1 MRWLSPTDWSK
12 GLKGLTSQTT
22 TQVGSPS
29 HSLFKAY
36 VELTKPRIIVMLLF
50 TALGGMFLA
59 AQGTPDV
66 VVMLVV
72 LVAGAL
78 ASAGANALNQWFDRD
93 IDEAMSRTRKRPVV
107 VGAIPNAHAIAF
119 GILTNVVAFALLAS
133 LVNLLSAALTLCA
146 TLFYVF
152 VYTMALKRTSTQNI
166 VIGGAA
172 GAIPPAVG
180 WVAITGSLDLPA
192 IYLFAIVFF
201 WTPPHFWALSLLLKD
216 DYASANVPMLP
227 VVAGVD
233 ITKRSILLYTLLM
246 LALTTMFALT
256 GAVGL
261 VYLASSVV
269 LGALFIYFAARL
281 MRRPGVE
288 GAKPLYLYSLLYLG
302 ALFLAIIADSLFR
315 VGWYSWM

>member
-1 MRWLSPTDWSK
+1 MAT
-12 GLKGLTSQTT
+12 QTT
-22 TQVGSPS
+22 QQVAAPTR
-29 HSLFKAY
+29 SLFRAY
-36 VELTKPRIIVMLLF
+36 VALTKPRIIVLLLF

-59 AQGTPDV
+59 AQGAPDLM
-66 VVMLVV
+66 VMLVV
-72 LVAGAL
+72 LTAGAL

-107 VGAIPNAHAIAF
+107 VGTIPNSHAIAF
-119 GILTNVVAFALLAS
+119 GICTNVIAFAMLTS
-133 LVNLLSAALTLCA
+133 MVNLLSAVLTLSA
-146 TLFYVF
+146 TLFYVL

-180 WVAITGSLDLPA
+180 WVAVTGSLDLPA

-227 VVAGVD
+227 VVAGIDV
-233 ITKRSILLYTLLM
+233 TKKSILLYTVLM

-261 VYLASSVV
+261 VYLLSSAV
-269 LGALFIYFAARL
+269 LGALFIYYAWRL
-281 MRRPGVE
+281 IRRPGIE

-302 ALFLAIIADSLFR
+302 VLFLAIIADSIYR
-315 VGWYSWM
+315 VGWYGWI

>member
-1 MRWLSPTDWSK
+1 MT
-12 GLKGLTSQTT
+12 TQTT
-22 TQVGSPS
+22 QQIAAPPQSIIR
-29 HSLFKAY
+29 AY
-36 VELTKPRIIVMLLF
+36 VALTKPRIIVLLLF

-59 AQGTPDV
+59 AQGTPNV
-66 VVMLVV
+66 LVMVVV
-72 LVAGAL
+72 LVAGTL

-107 VGAIPNAHAIAF
+107 VGTIPNSHAIAF
-119 GILTNVVAFALLAS
+119 GICTNIVAFVMLTS
-133 LVNLLSAALTLCA
+133 MVNLLSAVLTLCA
-146 TLFYVF
+146 TLFYVL

-180 WVAITGSLDLPA
+180 WVAVTGSLDLPA

-216 DYASANVPMLP
+216 DYASAKVPMLP

-233 ITKRSILLYTLLM
+233 VTKKSILLYTLLM

-256 GAVGL
+256 GAVGS
-261 VYLASSVV
+261 VYLVSSVV
-269 LGALFIYFAARL
+269 LGVLFIYYAWRL
-281 MRRPGVE
+281 LRRPDIE
-288 GAKPLYLYSLLYLG
+288 GAKPLYLYSLLYL
-302 ALFLAIIADSLFR
+302 ALLFLAIIADSFFK
-315 VGWYSWM
+315 VGWYSWI

>member
-1 MRWLSPTDWSK
+1 MT
-12 GLKGLTSQTT
+12 TQTT
-22 TQVGSPS
+22 RQAATPTQ
-29 HSLFKAY
+29 SLFRAY
-36 VELTKPRIIVMLLF
+36 VALTKPRIIVLLLF

-59 AQGTPDV
+59 AQGAPDIV
-66 VVMLVV
+66 TLLVV
-72 LVAGAL
+72 LIAGTL

-93 IDEAMSRTRKRPVV
+93 IDEAMVRTSKRPVV
-107 VGAIPNAHAIAF
+107 VGTIPNSHAIAF
-119 GILTNVVAFALLAS
+119 GVLTNAIAFAMLTS
-133 LVNLLSAALTLCA
+133 MVNLLSAVLTLCA
-146 TLFYVF
+146 TLFYVL

-180 WVAITGSLDLPA
+180 WVAVTGSLDLPA

-233 ITKRSILLYTLLM
+233 VTKKSILLYTVLM

-261 VYLASSVV
+261 VYLASSAV
-269 LGALFIYFAARL
+269 LGMLFIYYAWRL
-281 MRRPGVE
+281 IRRPGIE
-288 GAKPLYLYSLLYLG
+288 GAKPLYLYSLLYL
-302 ALFLAIIADSLFR
+302 AVLFLAIIADSIFR
-315 VGWYSWM
+315 VEWYSWI

>member
-1 MRWLSPTDWSK
+1 MAT
-12 GLKGLTSQTT
+12 QTT
-22 TQVGSPS
+22 QQVAAPTR
-29 HSLFKAY
+29 SLFKAY
-36 VELTKPRIIVMLLF
+36 VALTKPRIIVLLLF

-59 AQGTPDV
+59 AQGAPDLLV
-66 VVMLVV
+66 ILVV
-72 LVAGAL
+72 LTAGAL

-107 VGAIPNAHAIAF
+107 VGTIPNSHAIAF
-119 GILTNVVAFALLAS
+119 GICTNIIAFAMLTS
-133 LVNLLSAALTLCA
+133 MVNLLSAVLTLSA
-146 TLFYVF
+146 TLFYVL

-180 WVAITGSLDLPA
+180 WVAVTGSLDLPA

-233 ITKRSILLYTLLM
+233 VTKKSILLYTVLM

-261 VYLASSVV
+261 VYLLSSVV
-269 LGALFIYFAARL
+269 LGAMFIYFAWRL
-281 MRRPGVE
+281 IRRPGIE

-302 ALFLAIIADSLFR
+302 LVFLAIIADSIFK
-315 VGWYSWM
+315 VGWYGWI

>member
-1 MRWLSPTDWSK
+1 M
-12 GLKGLTSQTT
+12 
-22 TQVGSPS
+22 
-29 HSLFKAY
+29 
-36 VELTKPRIIVMLLF
+36 MLLF

-59 AQGTPDV
+59 AQGTPDIV
-66 VVMLVV
+66 LMLVV
-72 LVAGAL
+72 LAAGTL

-93 IDEAMSRTRKRPVV
+93 IDEAMRRTRTRPVV
-107 VGAIPNAHAIAF
+107 VGAIPRSHAIVFGVCTNIIAF
-119 GILTNVVAFALLAS
+119 VMLS
-133 LVNLLSAALTLCA
+133 SMVNLLSAVLTLCA

-180 WVAITGSLDLPA
+180 WVAVTGSLDLPA

-233 ITKRSILLYTLLM
+233 VTKKSILLYTVLM

-261 VYLASSVV
+261 VYLLSSVA
-269 LGALFIYFAARL
+269 LGLVFIYYAWRL
-281 MRRPGVE
+281 IRRPGII

-302 ALFLAIIADSLFR
+302 LLFMAIIADSMYR
-315 VGWYSWM
+315 IGWYFWI

>member
-1 MRWLSPTDWSK
+1 M
-12 GLKGLTSQTT
+12 T
-22 TQVGSPS
+22 TQTNSQIAAPTQ
-29 HSLFKAY
+29 SLLKAY
-36 VELTKPRIIVMLLF
+36 VDLTKPRIILLLLF

-66 VVMLVV
+66 LVV
-72 LVAGAL
+72 LVVLTAGTL

-107 VGAIPNAHAIAF
+107 VGTIPNSHAIAF
-119 GILTNVVAFALLAS
+119 GILTNVVAFAMLGS
-133 LVNLLSAALTLCA
+133 IVNLLSAVLTLCA
-146 TLFYVF
+146 TLFYVL

-180 WVAITGSLDLPA
+180 WVAVTGSLDLPA

-233 ITKRSILLYTLLM
+233 VTKKSILLYTFLM

-261 VYLASSVV
+261 IYLATSAV
-269 LGALFIYFAARL
+269 LGVLFIYYAWRL
-281 MRRPGVE
+281 MRRPGIE
-288 GAKPLYLYSLLYLG
+288 GAKPLYLYSLLYLA
-302 ALFLAIIADSLFR
+302 ALFMVIIADSLYK
-315 VGWYSWM
+315 VTWYSWI

>member
-1 MRWLSPTDWSK
+1 MAT
-12 GLKGLTSQTT
+12 QTT
-22 TQVGSPS
+22 RQVAAPS
-29 HSLFKAY
+29 QSLFRAY
-36 VELTKPRIIVMLLF
+36 VALTKPRIIVLLLF

-66 VVMLVV
+66 VVLLVV
-72 LVAGAL
+72 LAGGAL

-93 IDEAMSRTRKRPVV
+93 IDEAMRRTSKRPVV
-107 VGAIPNAHAIAF
+107 VGTIPNSHAIAF
-119 GILTNVVAFALLAS
+119 GICTNVIAFAMLAS
-133 LVNLLSAALTLCA
+133 MVNLLSAVLTLSA
-146 TLFYVF
+146 TLFYVL

-180 WVAITGSLDLPA
+180 WVAVTGSLDLLPPYAPDLPA

-216 DYASANVPMLP
+216 DYASAKVPMLP

-233 ITKRSILLYTLLM
+233 VTKKSILLYTVLM

-256 GAVGL
+256 DAVGL
-261 VYLASSVV
+261 VYLLSSIV
-269 LGALFIYFAARL
+269 LGALFIYYAWRL
-281 MRRPGVE
+281 IRRPGIE

-302 ALFLAIIADSLFR
+302 LLFLAIIADSIYK
-315 VGWYSWM
+315 VGWYGWI

>member
-1 MRWLSPTDWSK
+1 M
-12 GLKGLTSQTT
+12 
-22 TQVGSPS
+22 
-29 HSLFKAY
+29 A
-36 VELTKPRIIVMLLF
+36 LTKPRIIVLLLF

-59 AQGTPDV
+59 AQGTPDI

-107 VGAIPNAHAIAF
+107 VGTIPNSHAIAF
-119 GILTNVVAFALLAS
+119 GICTNVIAFAMLTS
-133 LVNLLSAALTLCA
+133 MVNLLSAVLTLSA
-146 TLFYVF
+146 TLFYVL

-180 WVAITGSLDLPA
+180 WVAVTGSLDLPA

-233 ITKRSILLYTLLM
+233 VTKKSILLYTVLM

-261 VYLASSVV
+261 VYLLSSVV
-269 LGALFIYFAARL
+269 LGALFIYYAWRL
-281 MRRPGVE
+281 IQRPGIE

-302 ALFLAIIADSLFR
+302 LLFLAIIADSIFR
-315 VGWYSWM
+315 VGWYGWI

>member
-1 MRWLSPTDWSK
+1 MT
-12 GLKGLTSQTT
+12 TQTT
-22 TQVGSPS
+22 RQVSAPS
-29 HSLFKAY
+29 QSLFRAY
-36 VELTKPRIIVMLLF
+36 VALTKPRIIVLLLF

-59 AQGTPDV
+59 AQGTPDAV
-66 VVMLVV
+66 IMLVV
-72 LVAGAL
+72 LTGGAL

-93 IDEAMSRTRKRPVV
+93 IDEAMRRTSKRPVV
-107 VGAIPNAHAIAF
+107 VGTIPNSHAIAF
-119 GILTNVVAFALLAS
+119 GICTNVIAFAMLAS
-133 LVNLLSAALTLCA
+133 MVNLLSAVLTLSA
-146 TLFYVF
+146 TLFYVL

-180 WVAITGSLDLPA
+180 WVAVTGSLDLPA

-216 DYASANVPMLP
+216 DYASAKVPMLP

-233 ITKRSILLYTLLM
+233 VTKKSILLYTVLM

-261 VYLASSVV
+261 VYLLSSAV
-269 LGALFIYFAARL
+269 LGVLFIYYAWRL
-281 MRRPGVE
+281 IRLPGIG

-302 ALFLAIIADSLFR
+302 VLFLAIIADSVYK
-315 VGWYSWM
+315 VGWYGWI

>member
-1 MRWLSPTDWSK
+1 M
-12 GLKGLTSQTT
+12 
-22 TQVGSPS
+22 
-29 HSLFKAY
+29 A
-36 VELTKPRIIVMLLF
+36 LTKPRIIVLLLF

-59 AQGTPDV
+59 AQGAPDL

-72 LVAGAL
+72 LTAGAL

-107 VGAIPNAHAIAF
+107 VGTIPNSHAIAF
-119 GILTNVVAFALLAS
+119 GICTNVFAFAMLTS
-133 LVNLLSAALTLCA
+133 MVNLLSAMLTLSA
-146 TLFYVF
+146 TLFYVL

-180 WVAITGSLDLPA
+180 WVAVTGSLDLPA

-216 DYASANVPMLP
+216 DYASAKVPMLP

-233 ITKRSILLYTLLM
+233 VTKKSILLYTVLM

-261 VYLASSVV
+261 VYLLSSAV
-269 LGALFIYFAARL
+269 LGALFIYYAWRL
-281 MRRPGVE
+281 IRRPGIE

-302 ALFLAIIADSLFR
+302 VLFLAIIADSIYK
-315 VGWYSWM
+315 VGWYGWI

>member
-1 MRWLSPTDWSK
+1 M
-12 GLKGLTSQTT
+12 
-22 TQVGSPS
+22 
-29 HSLFKAY
+29 A
-36 VELTKPRIIVMLLF
+36 LTKPRIIVLLLF

-59 AQGTPDV
+59 AQGAPDIV
-66 VVMLVV
+66 TLLVV
-72 LVAGAL
+72 LMAGTL

-93 IDEAMSRTRKRPVV
+93 IDGAMSRTRKRPVV
-107 VGAIPNAHAIAF
+107 VGTIPNSHAIAF
-119 GILTNVVAFALLAS
+119 GIVTNAIAFAMLTS
-133 LVNLLSAALTLCA
+133 MVNLLSAVLTLCA
-146 TLFYVF
+146 TLFYVL

-180 WVAITGSLDLPA
+180 WVAVTGSLDLPA

-233 ITKRSILLYTLLM
+233 VTKKSIMLYTILM

-256 GAVGL
+256 GAVGM
-261 VYLASSVV
+261 VYLASSVL
-269 LGALFIYFAARL
+269 LGLLFIYYAWRL
-281 MRRPGVE
+281 IRRPGIE
-288 GAKPLYLYSLLYLG
+288 GAKPLYLYSLLYL
-302 ALFLAIIADSLFR
+302 AVLFLAIIADSIFR
-315 VGWYSWM
+315 VGWYSWI

>member
-1 MRWLSPTDWSK
+1 MT
-12 GLKGLTSQTT
+12 THT
-22 TQVGSPS
+22 TQQVATPTQ
-29 HSLFKAY
+29 SLFRAY
-36 VELTKPRIIVMLLF
+36 VALTKPRIIVLLLF

-59 AQGTPDV
+59 AQGAPDIV
-66 VVMLVV
+66 TLLVV
-72 LVAGAL
+72 LMAGTL

-107 VGAIPNAHAIAF
+107 VGTIPNSHAIAF
-119 GILTNVVAFALLAS
+119 GIVTNAVAFAMLAS
-133 LVNLLSAALTLCA
+133 MVNLLSAVLTLCA
-146 TLFYVF
+146 TLFYVL

-180 WVAITGSLDLPA
+180 WVAVTGSLDLPA

-216 DYASANVPMLP
+216 DYASAKVPMLP

-233 ITKRSILLYTLLM
+233 VTKKSILLYTILM

-261 VYLASSVV
+261 VYLVSSAV
-269 LGALFIYFAARL
+269 LGALFIYYAWRL
-281 MRRPGVE
+281 IRRPGIE
-288 GAKPLYLYSLLYLG
+288 GAKPLYLYSLLYL
-302 ALFLAIIADSLFR
+302 AVLFLAIIADSIFR
-315 VGWYSWM
+315 VGWYSWI

>member
-1 MRWLSPTDWSK
+1 M
-12 GLKGLTSQTT
+12 
-22 TQVGSPS
+22 
-29 HSLFKAY
+29 A
-36 VELTKPRIIVMLLF
+36 LTKPRIIVLLLF

-59 AQGTPDV
+59 AQGTPNV
-66 VVMLVV
+66 LVMVVV
-72 LVAGAL
+72 LVAGTL

-107 VGAIPNAHAIAF
+107 VGTIPNSHAIAF
-119 GILTNVVAFALLAS
+119 GICTNIVAFAMLTS
-133 LVNLLSAALTLCA
+133 MVNLLSAVLTLFA
-146 TLFYVF
+146 TLFYVL

-180 WVAITGSLDLPA
+180 WVAVTGSLDLPA

-216 DYASANVPMLP
+216 DYASAKVPMLP

-233 ITKRSILLYTLLM
+233 VTKKSILLYTLLM

-256 GAVGL
+256 GAVGS
-261 VYLASSVV
+261 VYLVSSVV
-269 LGALFIYFAARL
+269 LGVLFIYYAWRL
-281 MRRPGVE
+281 LRRPDIE
-288 GAKPLYLYSLLYLG
+288 GAKPLYLYSLLYL
-302 ALFLAIIADSLFR
+302 ALLFLAIIADSFFK
-315 VGWYSWM
+315 VGWYSWI